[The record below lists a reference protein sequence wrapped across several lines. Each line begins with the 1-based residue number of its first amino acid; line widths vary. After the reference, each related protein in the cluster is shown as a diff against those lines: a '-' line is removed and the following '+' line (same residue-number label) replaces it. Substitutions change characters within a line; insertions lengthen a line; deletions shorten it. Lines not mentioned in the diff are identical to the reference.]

1 MIGPTNIHDRLS
13 LHLTD
18 TLVPGIDGRAPIKML
33 HNSRGT
39 NPNFETLGGKIN
51 ITPNF
56 KGVNCNVVFI
66 YLFIFFLFFFFL
78 FPWSASPGLRVLCPA
93 SNCGMK
99 ANFDPSNAL
108 SDTDS
113 QKDTISDNNNIS
125 QFRPTPTNTP
135 IHPNLPKSHH
145 PWWLLFTPKL

>member
-39 NPNFETLGGKIN
+39 NPNFETLGGKFN

-56 KGVNCNVVFI
+56 KGVNCNVVF
-66 YLFIFFLFFFFL
+66 FFFF
-78 FPWSASPGLRVLCPA
+78 GQQVL
-93 SNCGMK
+93 
-99 ANFDPSNAL
+99 D
-108 SDTDS
+108 
-113 QKDTISDNNNIS
+113 
-125 QFRPTPTNTP
+125 
-135 IHPNLPKSHH
+135 
-145 PWWLLFTPKL
+145 